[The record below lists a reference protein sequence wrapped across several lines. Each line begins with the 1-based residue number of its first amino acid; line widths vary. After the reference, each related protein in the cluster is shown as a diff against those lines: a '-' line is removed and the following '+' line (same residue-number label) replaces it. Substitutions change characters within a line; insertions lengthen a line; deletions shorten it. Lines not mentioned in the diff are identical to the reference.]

1 MQENTNNGSQNND
14 DLVVRFGSV
23 IIRSTGLC
31 IFTLVPL
38 SVISSFVPSGE
49 EGYGDYIAKWY
60 IWSGLIT
67 VFIEMVIGFYLWKNA
82 KSVSKWMCRGL

>member
-1 MQENTNNGSQNND
+1 MQNDADNPNTNND

-38 SVISSFVPSGE
+38 SVIASIVPPGD
-49 EGYGDYIAKWY
+49 EGYGDYIANWY
-60 IWSGLIT
+60 IWSGAIT
-67 VFIEMVIGFYLWKNA
+67 VGIEMVIGFYLWKNA
-82 KSVSKWMCRGL
+82 KSVDLIGN